1 MKKEYS
7 IDVTME
13 KNKLF
18 DFSKSKKLQE
28 RMMKMKLIE
37 AFEILNTYTENNI
50 TTVKVN
56 YKPVIPLPNCLKF
69 LTKSIEN
76 VVEITKY
83 NNATKKTEFE
93 VHPHNKPY
101 LYKIKGKS
109 KYNTFSVEPNKC
121 QLILKFIVN
130 INKKVIKANMGI
142 APEYVVNILVKH
154 LESTIVSNFVKTS
167 NALYGSSFP

>member
-7 IDVTME
+7 IHVNME
-13 KNKLF
+13 QNKLF
-18 DFSKSKKLQE
+18 DFSKSEQLQE
-28 RMMKMKLIE
+28 RMIKMKLIE
-37 AFEILNTYTENNI
+37 KFEIQNTHTENDI

-76 VVEITKY
+76 VIEITKY

-93 VHPHNKPY
+93 IRPYDKPY

-109 KYNTFSVEPNKC
+109 KYNTLSVEPDKC
-121 QLILKFIVN
+121 KLILKLVVN
-130 INKKVIKANMGI
+130 INKKVIKSNMRI
-142 APEYVVNILVKH
+142 APEYAINVLVKN
-154 LESTIVSNFVKTS
+154 LESTIISNFVKTS